1 MVETVKAVKLKNY
14 INGEWVES
22 NTTKYEDVYNPA
34 TKEVIAQV
42 PHSTKEDIDYAIEV
56 AAKAFKKWQ
65 NVAVP
70 RRARILFNYQQL
82 LTKHKEELAQL
93 ITKENGK
100 SLSEARGEVQ
110 RGIENVEFAA
120 GAPSLMMGDSLAS
133 IATDVEATNY
143 RYPIGVVGGI
153 APFNFPMMVPCW
165 MFPMAIALGNT
176 FVLKPSERTPLLT
189 EKLVELFTEAG
200 LPNGV
205 FNVVHGA
212 HDVVNG
218 ILDHPEVKAISF
230 VGSKPVGEYVF
241 KRGSENLKRVQSLT
255 GAKNHTIVL
264 NDADLD
270 DTITNVVASAFGS
283 AGERCMACSVVTV
296 EEGIADEFMAK
307 LKERTANIKIGN
319 GIDDGV
325 FLGPVIRE
333 DNKKRTIGYIEKG
346 IEEGAKVICD
356 GRERALEEG
365 FFVGPTIFDEVTPDM
380 TIWKEEIFAPVLS
393 VMRVKNLKEAI
404 EIANKSEFA
413 NGACIFTTNASSIRY
428 FRENIDAGMLGVNLG
443 VPAPMAF
450 FPFSGWK
457 SSFFGTLHAN
467 GKDSV
472 DFYTRKK
479 VVTARYAAPT
489 FE

>member
-189 EKLVELFTEAG
+189 E
-200 LPNGV
+200 
-205 FNVVHGA
+205 
-212 HDVVNG
+212 
-218 ILDHPEVKAISF
+218 
-230 VGSKPVGEYVF
+230 
-241 KRGSENLKRVQSLT
+241 
-255 GAKNHTIVL
+255 
-264 NDADLD
+264 
-270 DTITNVVASAFGS
+270 
-283 AGERCMACSVVTV
+283 
-296 EEGIADEFMAK
+296 
-307 LKERTANIKIGN
+307 
-319 GIDDGV
+319 
-325 FLGPVIRE
+325 
-333 DNKKRTIGYIEKG
+333 
-346 IEEGAKVICD
+346 
-356 GRERALEEG
+356 
-365 FFVGPTIFDEVTPDM
+365 
-380 TIWKEEIFAPVLS
+380 
-393 VMRVKNLKEAI
+393 
-404 EIANKSEFA
+404 
-413 NGACIFTTNASSIRY
+413 
-428 FRENIDAGMLGVNLG
+428 
-443 VPAPMAF
+443 
-450 FPFSGWK
+450 
-457 SSFFGTLHAN
+457 
-467 GKDSV
+467 
-472 DFYTRKK
+472 
-479 VVTARYAAPT
+479 
-489 FE
+489 